1 VKPKP
6 QSCADFLRER
16 LVPTFPP
23 CNWPQVGNLIR
34 FGPALAG
41 SGKPDTQSIAPM
53 QPNPAARPHTA
64 LQVVRK
70 APDDTIGDRPGSH
83 GPGSA
88 DHRLGSN
95 RPHPRPET
103 PQQPFLRRFIA
114 FEIQARQFG
123 GLPKGFIDKV
133 GRADAEKPQARS
145 PALKPGGRL
154 IREWNGV
161 THAVDVVEGGFLW
174 DSQRHSSLSA
184 IARAITGARW
194 SGPRFF
200 GLKRS
205 A

>member
-1 VKPKP
+1 MTPSVTDLEAMDRAALITAWDQIVRTPVPK
-6 QSCADFLRER
+6 R
-16 LVPTFPP
+16 L
-23 CNWPQVGNLIR
+23 
-34 FGPALAG
+34 
-41 SGKPDTQSIAPM
+41 SS
-53 QPNPAARPHTA
+53 
-64 LQVVRK
+64 
-70 APDDTIGDRPGSH
+70 
-83 GPGSA
+83 
-88 DHRLGSN
+88 
-95 RPHPRPET
+95 
-103 PQQPFLRRFIA
+103 PFLRRFIA